1 MQQLETEHLSLTLT
15 TKLTT
20 SPNTKQELRMCSS
33 ERLNSSVSYWPL
45 SWQHLQIQKI
55 LRKLWETERMSVCTL
70 FWVEDKTRAESL
82 YGWLCERN
90 ISDRK
95 VTLFCSGL
103 RIRPEQRLHLVTE
116 DICKVT
122 LLCSGWRIRPEQR
135 LLPATEEIVKWH
147 YSTLGRGQDQSRDL
161 VTETLWE
168 RNIWE
173 REVTLFCSGWRIR
186 PEQRLCERKIFV
198 Y

>member
-33 ERLNSSVSYWPL
+33 ERLKSSVSYWPL

-90 ISDRK
+90 ISDRR
-95 VTLFCSGL
+95 VTQFCSGK
-103 RIRPEQRLHLVTE
+103 RPCDRDFVRE
-116 DICKVT
+116 KY
-122 LLCSGWRIRPEQR
+122 LCMKHVR
-135 LLPATEEIVKWH
+135 V
-147 YSTLGRGQDQSRDL
+147 
-161 VTETLWE
+161 
-168 RNIWE
+168 
-173 REVTLFCSGWRIR
+173 
-186 PEQRLCERKIFV
+186 KIFV
-198 Y
+198 KNYKISGMTVGVSPSWGNYHRNIKEELPTSRMNFHYHSQ